1 MSVTTKVIVA
11 GSVVDAS
18 SRSGIAKATGEV
30 WERHTIVV
38 IGSGVI
44 AEISFRDKT
53 VFPPAVGTNVVML
66 CEVGVY
72 RDDDTLDFSRY
83 LDAKLVDNAVAK

>member
-1 MSVTTKVIVA
+1 MSVTTKVVVA
-11 GSVVDAS
+11 GTVADSS

-38 IGSGVI
+38 IGGGVI
-44 AEISFRDKT
+44 AEVSFRDKS
-53 VFPPAVGTNVVML
+53 VFPPSVGTEVCML

-83 LDAKLVDNAVAK
+83 LDAKLVSNGK